1 MSRKRGELVVM
12 ESLLIVFF
20 VRTNTLPYMLALI
33 LRRHTDF
40 SWKDLNRHFWMI
52 EKSREEMSLT
62 AEDEQRQ
69 KNEARAVAQYAANR
83 EDCRRVL
90 ILTQFRETYSQSRC
104 KDSCDNCLEHHDASL
119 QDMSA
124 EAVNIL
130 RLLEGA
136 HKSNTNITENELVAA
151 FKGRSVK
158 SVKNKGLERLP
169 CSGAGSSIDQAIIER
184 IVSYLGR
191 EDGLT
196 HFEQVTG
203 PGGWNSTYLKLG
215 PEANAFIKGN
225 LRVVLHVKPPTTS
238 KAKGKDKPIQRTKKT
253 RKSIRHNEQHEVTEV
268 ETIVVKKS
276 KSVRR
281 SSSKGERIVFTDDE
295 DDIVHSDVDR
305 DRDEIEDSEAG
316 PSASRG
322 GYDHVV
328 EPFEDDQ
335 DGSSKRCFRRLTSL
349 RDHVSA

>member
-1 MSRKRGELVVM
+1 MTVSQNRFKVMCKKQGELVAM
-12 ESLLIVFF
+12 ESLLIAFF
-20 VRTNTLPYMLALI
+20 VRTNMHSYVLALTS
-33 LRRHTDF
+33 HHHVDF

-90 ILTQFRETYSQSRC
+90 ILTKFRETYSQSLC

-124 EAVNIL
+124 EAVKIL

-136 HKSNTNITENELVAA
+136 RKLKINITENELVAA
-151 FKGRSVK
+151 FKGRCVK
-158 SVKNKGLERLP
+158 SVKDKGLEHLP
-169 CSGAGSSIDQAIIER
+169 FSGAGSSIDQVIIER

-203 PGGWNSTYLKLG
+203 PGGWNSTYLRVSIYQS
-215 PEANAFIKGN
+215 AWNN
-225 LRVVLHVKPPTTS
+225 LLLICSMFQV
-238 KAKGKDKPIQRTKKT
+238 G
-253 RKSIRHNEQHEVTEV
+253 
-268 ETIVVKKS
+268 
-276 KSVRR
+276 
-281 SSSKGERIVFTDDE
+281 
-295 DDIVHSDVDR
+295 
-305 DRDEIEDSEAG
+305 AG
-316 PSASRG
+316 
-322 GYDHVV
+322 
-328 EPFEDDQ
+328 
-335 DGSSKRCFRRLTSL
+335 SKRLFGRRASC
-349 RDHVSA
+349 VSARQAGDNFESQRKG